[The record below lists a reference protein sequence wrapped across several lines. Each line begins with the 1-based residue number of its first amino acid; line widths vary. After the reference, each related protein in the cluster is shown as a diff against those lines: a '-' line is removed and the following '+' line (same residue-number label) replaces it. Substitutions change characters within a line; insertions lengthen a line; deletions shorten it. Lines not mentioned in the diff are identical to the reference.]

1 MNKNYSLI
9 TKAQNGDKLS
19 EEALVKENMPL
30 VHSCVRSLLRDNYE
44 YEDLLQLGTIGL
56 IKAVRRFDTA
66 YNTAFSTYAVPLIM
80 GEIRRFQRD
89 DGIIKYSRSYKEI
102 VHKAMLASE
111 ELSYE
116 FGREPTI
123 SELSNHI
130 GIDTEKL
137 ILAMETCRGCDSL
150 DRPISNGESAPRLLG
165 ELIPGG
171 ENSDDELEKI
181 ALKDA
186 LSKLNARERT
196 IIMMRYFG
204 GKTQS
209 EVSACIGVSQV
220 QVSRIEKKLL
230 SKLKNYLE

>member
-19 EEALVKENMPL
+19 EEILIKENLPL
-30 VHSCVRSLLRDNYE
+30 VHSCVRRLMRENYE

-56 IKAVRRFDTA
+56 IKAVRRFDA
-66 YNTAFSTYAVPLIM
+66 GYKTAFSTYAVPLIM

-89 DGIIKYSRSYKEI
+89 DGIIKLSRSYKDI

-123 SELSNHI
+123 SEIAVHL
-130 GIDTEKL
+130 GIDNEKL
-137 ILAMETCRGCDSL
+137 ILAMEACRGCDSL
-150 DRPISNGESAPRLLG
+150 DRPIADSESNAVCLGDVVSSGDRGE
-165 ELIPGG
+165 
-171 ENSDDELEKI
+171 DELEKL
-181 ALKDA
+181 ALKEA
-186 LSKLNARERT
+186 LSKLDARERT
-196 IIMMRYFG
+196 IIMMRYFR

-209 EVSACIGVSQV
+209 EVSDAIGVSQV
-220 QVSRIEKKLL
+220 QISRIEKKLL
-230 SKLKNYLE
+230 AKLKAYLV